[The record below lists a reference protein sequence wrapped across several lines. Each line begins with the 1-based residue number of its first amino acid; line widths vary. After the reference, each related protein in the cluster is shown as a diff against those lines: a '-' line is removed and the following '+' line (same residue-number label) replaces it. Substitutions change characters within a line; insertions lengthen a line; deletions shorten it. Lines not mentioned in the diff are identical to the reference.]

1 MLLRALLSF
10 VVVGG
15 ALATSSGSADE
26 QPTCSALAK
35 EAASQLVVVQEFE
48 DAEEFQS
55 NFFINFIETM
65 GFIDLLEEQY
75 PKGEERRIHAHGFP
89 YEFQSQN
96 SINSLTPTSIDA
108 TNDAINHVVM
118 TDGLVKLLDQIS
130 SKIFVEEEKE
140 AALSTNRLFIQNITL
155 LAWVELNNEVERDYT
170 FNGNKDGLTLL
181 IPLGTNHD
189 ISVDIG
195 DQNKEV
201 TRSDVLFLGESH
213 TGTLDLDESE
223 AAVVLLLHLALP
235 NGKSAAVS
243 SGKTQKQQQSPLLA
257 SYNHDFAAHDLQP
270 NAIEPVRWGRSRK
283 QAARGAYRMGLSP
296 DLAPGILAYLRE
308 IGLFDTFVDLLY
320 SNPLDY
326 TKRTNKRLNLQD
338 KEWFVERPLDYNV
351 FDMLFFI
358 PATHH
363 AHNDFL
369 KALGRVGF
377 DRVLDAIGTYF
388 GWDGITCVHVSL
400 LGLSQSDTTKNRMHQ
415 DYDDTGGKAFN
426 LLIPLIM
433 PKEST
438 DPELVIEDPD
448 DSVLGNYKY
457 RYNEGVMVGDEARHA
472 TRQGVNYRETNE
484 YRFFA
489 SVYVADANATNGA
502 DVIPN
507 YYMDGYPFHDPQ
519 IAVDTAGSIWKRDDP
534 TVKLPK

>member
-1 MLLRALLSF
+1 MLLRSLLSF
-10 VVVGG
+10 VVIGG
-15 ALATSSGSADE
+15 ALASSDSE
-26 QPTCSALAK
+26 NEEPTCSALAK

-48 DAEEFQS
+48 NAEEFQS

-65 GFIDLLEEQY
+65 GFIDILEEQY
-75 PKGEERRIHAHGFP
+75 PTGEVRRIHAHGFP

-96 SINSLTPTSIDA
+96 SINSLKPTSIEA
-108 TNDAINHVVM
+108 TNDAINYALM
-118 TDGLVKLLDQIS
+118 TNGLAKLLDQIS
-130 SKIFVEEEKE
+130 SKIFVGEENEE
-140 AALSTNRLFIQNITL
+140 PLSSNRLYIQNVTI
-155 LAWVELNNEVERDYT
+155 LAWVELNNEAERDYIL
-170 FNGNKDGLTLL
+170 NGNNDGLTLL

-201 TRSDVLFLGESH
+201 TRYDALFLGESH

-235 NGKSAAVS
+235 DGKSTAAS
-243 SGKTQKQQQSPLLA
+243 SSTQQQTPLVA
-257 SYNHDFAAHDLQP
+257 NYNHDFEAHDLQP
-270 NAIEPVRWGRSRK
+270 NVIEPVRWGRSHKR
-283 QAARGAYRMGLSP
+283 AAKGAYRMGLSP
-296 DLAPGILAYLRE
+296 DLAPGILSYLRE

-351 FDMLFFI
+351 FDMVFFI

-369 KALGRVGF
+369 KALGKAGF
-377 DRVLDAIGTYF
+377 DQVLDAIGTYF
-388 GWDGITCVHVSL
+388 GWDGITCVHLSL

-438 DPELVIEDPD
+438 DPELVIEDPN